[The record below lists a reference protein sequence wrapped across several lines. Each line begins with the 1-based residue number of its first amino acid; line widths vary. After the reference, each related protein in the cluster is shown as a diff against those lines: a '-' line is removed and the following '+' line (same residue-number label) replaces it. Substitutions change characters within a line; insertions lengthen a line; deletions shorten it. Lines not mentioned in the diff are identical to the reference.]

1 VNNICL
7 GKELAIKP
15 VCTIYQP
22 CTLNKADCLLV
33 ACRID
38 HYLGKELMQNMLVMR
53 FANRFLGPMWNSVH
67 ISNIQV
73 I

>member
-1 VNNICL
+1 MSD
-7 GKELAIKP
+7 
-15 VCTIYQP
+15 
-22 CTLNKADCLLV
+22 KADCLLV

-73 I
+73 M